1 MTPHDPSPR
10 GALTP
15 PLQVIVVS
23 ALLLVGL
30 SLVLEPWGTA
40 IGFAPFCLA
49 GPALAWIDLT
59 EHLLPRRLSKAG
71 ALAGVISLS
80 VVAVVVDESDRIA
93 AMIAGASVATLLIGM
108 LYVAGRGRGSQG
120 ALGLGDVYLAPLLGV
135 HLGWFGSRTVFAGLV
150 LGWLLIGL
158 TALVLLASRR
168 VSRSS
173 DISLGPS
180 LLLGAYIAMII
191 AA

>member
-1 MTPHDPSPR
+1 MTTDGPSTR
-10 GALTP
+10 GSLTP
-15 PLQVIVVS
+15 PPQVLFVS

-30 SLVLEPWGTA
+30 SIVLEPWGTA

-49 GPALAWIDLT
+49 APTLAWIDLT
-59 EHLLPRRLSKAG
+59 EHLLPRRLSKTG
-71 ALAGVISLS
+71 GLAGLVSLS
-80 VVAVVVDESDRIA
+80 VVAVILDESDRIA
-93 AMIAGASVATLLIGM
+93 AMLAGALVATLLISM
-108 LYVAGRGRGSQG
+108 LYVVGRGLGSQG

-158 TALVLLASRR
+158 TALVLLALRR

-180 LLLGAYIAMII
+180 LLVGTYIAMIV